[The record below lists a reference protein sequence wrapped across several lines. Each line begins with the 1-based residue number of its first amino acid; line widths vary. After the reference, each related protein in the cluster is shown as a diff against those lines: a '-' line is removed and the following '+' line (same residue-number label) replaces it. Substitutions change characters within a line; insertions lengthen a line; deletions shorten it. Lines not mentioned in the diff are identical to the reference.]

1 MEKMKMAQGG
11 VAGRGF
17 PVMLTA
23 MALALTVNA
32 AFGMALSHASTDG
45 QKIYHAWYNSG
56 ETMVADASNEVR
68 KLCAKS

>member
-1 MEKMKMAQGG
+1 MEKMKTAQGG

-17 PVMLTA
+17 PAMLTA

-56 ETMVADASNEVR
+56 DVMVADAGNVVH